1 MVFESLKQSVL
12 ELPIVGTLVQ
22 TLQRSA
28 RDHAKDMAASIAYFS
43 FFSLFPLLV
52 GIAAG
57 AGFFLDKDKV
67 RVKLDALL
75 ADKFPGSADFL
86 RDNIETLID
95 LRGAATAVSIV
106 GLLWSANKM
115 SGAVSR
121 GINQALDAKRTVPVI
136 LSPLRYFAMTLG
148 ISLLLFVGVAVSMA
162 LEFLPRL
169 DLGGE
174 ISVVLTWLSSS
185 LASYFFV
192 FVMLVLL
199 FKLVPYQRPAW
210 REVLTG
216 ALVGAFLFEIGKSLF
231 GIYVQNIAHLQAV
244 YGSLSS
250 IIVLLLWLY
259 FSARVLLFGAELVA
273 VLGDEAR
280 NDGAQGL

>member
-1 MVFESLKQSVL
+1 
-12 ELPIVGTLVQ
+12 
-22 TLQRSA
+22 
-28 RDHAKDMAASIAYFS
+28 
-43 FFSLFPLLV
+43 
-52 GIAAG
+52 
-57 AGFFLDKDKV
+57 
-67 RVKLDALL
+67 
-75 ADKFPGSADFL
+75 
-86 RDNIETLID
+86 
-95 LRGAATAVSIV
+95 
-106 GLLWSANKM
+106 
-115 SGAVSR
+115 
-121 GINQALDAKRTVPVI
+121 
-136 LSPLRYFAMTLG
+136 
-148 ISLLLFVGVAVSMA
+148 
-162 LEFLPRL
+162 
-169 DLGGE
+169 
-174 ISVVLTWLSSS
+174 
-185 LASYFFV
+185 
-192 FVMLVLL
+192 MLVLL